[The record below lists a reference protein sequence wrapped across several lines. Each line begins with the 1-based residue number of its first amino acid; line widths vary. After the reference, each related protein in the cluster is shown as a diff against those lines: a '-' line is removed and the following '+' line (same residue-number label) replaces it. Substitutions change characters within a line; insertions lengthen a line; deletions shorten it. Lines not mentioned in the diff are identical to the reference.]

1 MLVGMDGLTWWP
13 DYGGRLWSVHAGPR
27 CASGGPKLCCGGKGF
42 ESVVVARRARVG
54 GDIGIVAR
62 PVPDTLQYVFLL
74 LLRLEVVPRHREL
87 AAGEE
92 AGANARPGNRMV
104 GRLVLFH
111 AQAGQL
117 LAVALFRIAAGIV
130 VYLEGARS
138 LQFEEARFRRPQI
151 L

>member
-42 ESVVVARRARVG
+42 ESVVVARRGRVG
-54 GDIGIVAR
+54 GGIGIIGR
-62 PVPDTLQYVFLL
+62 PGAGTLQEVFPPFLPPGG
-74 LLRLEVVPRHREL
+74 VPRHREL

-117 LAVALFRIAAGIV
+117 LPVALLRIAAGIV